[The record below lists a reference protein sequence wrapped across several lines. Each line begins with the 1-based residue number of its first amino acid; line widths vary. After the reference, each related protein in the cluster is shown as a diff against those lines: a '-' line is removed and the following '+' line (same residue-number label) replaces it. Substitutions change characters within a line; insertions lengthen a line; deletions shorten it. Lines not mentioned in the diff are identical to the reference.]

1 MARTFLICFLLV
13 TMSGLGAFAQKQNPG
28 SITIKMWDYCD
39 PATFG
44 AGCSR
49 STAGGII
56 TFGGFLAEITTEQS
70 VGAWRF
76 SPSDLIVEEGTP
88 AITVANVGGEAHTFT
103 RVKEFGG
110 GFVAILNTLSGTNTP
125 APECARVVNGR
136 LAPQPFGPR
145 NLFVPP
151 GATLA
156 AAGFAGDETV
166 NVQCCIHPWMRS
178 TINGHH
184 EDKR

>member
-1 MARTFLICFLLV
+1 
-13 TMSGLGAFAQKQNPG
+13 
-28 SITIKMWDYCD
+28 
-39 PATFG
+39 
-44 AGCSR
+44 
-49 STAGGII
+49 
-56 TFGGFLAEITTEQS
+56 
-70 VGAWRF
+70 
-76 SPSDLIVEEGTP
+76 
-88 AITVANVGGEAHTFT
+88 
-103 RVKEFGG
+103 
-110 GFVAILNTLSGTNTP
+110 ILNTLSGTNTP

-136 LAPQPFGPR
+136 LAPLPFGPR

-184 EDKR
+184 EDKK